1 MTTLLIAEHDNNSI
15 SDSVRK
21 AITAANE
28 IGEQVDILVAGKE
41 CNSAAE
47 AAAKI
52 SGVNKVLT
60 LSLIHI

>member
-21 AITAANE
+21 AITAAHE
-28 IGEQVDILVAGKE
+28 IGEQVDILVAGKD
-41 CNSAAE
+41 CN
-47 AAAKI
+47 
-52 SGVNKVLT
+52 